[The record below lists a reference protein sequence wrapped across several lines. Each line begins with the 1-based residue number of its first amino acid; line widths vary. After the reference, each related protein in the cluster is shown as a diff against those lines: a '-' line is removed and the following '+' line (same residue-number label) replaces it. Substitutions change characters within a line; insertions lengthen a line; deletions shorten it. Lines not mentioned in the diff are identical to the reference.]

1 MSLKKLSVLLS
12 IVMIA
17 SMLLSACATPAAPS
31 VPQVV
36 TQIVEKEVEVEKVV
50 TQVVETVKEVE
61 VEKVVTQMVE
71 AAGTEDYTT
80 PHPILSDVNVRRA
93 IAFCL
98 DRDALVASV
107 YPYVE
112 DGAALVMDS
121 FLPKTH
127 WAYSGPYT
135 DMPMF
140 DPEAGKALLDEAGWT
155 LPEGAAVRV
164 NADGVQLAIKYATTN
179 AQFRQTWSAVMVQN
193 LADCGI
199 QILPQYVPGSWWFG
213 DTTGLARRD
222 FELGAFAWVGQ
233 VEPAGRT
240 LYACSQVPLPSNNW
254 EGQNYMG
261 WCNETASTAI
271 VQATNTLVREDR
283 IAAYNIVQ
291 QEFAKDVVSI
301 PVFQRAEAEAWSANL
316 EGIRPDA
323 NEYATANLH
332 EWTLADGGDTIVIG
346 MTQEPD
352 SMLAL
357 VSSMAAQ
364 RLVDRPAKG
373 LIYSTY
379 DYDFQAVLQD
389 GLSTL
394 ESGLAENNTVQVTA
408 GDMVYNAAG
417 DTVELAA
424 GETLIDA
431 TGTSVEYD
439 GSSTVDMLQL
449 KVTYKLLPYTW
460 SDGVAGTVAD
470 MELGTNFDC
479 DPESGATTFITCDA
493 VLEKEFATDALEMTL
508 TYAPGFQDPTYFA
521 YPFNI
526 YPSHQVIA
534 DGRNLVDV
542 PAAEWTTLP
551 EIVETPLSFGPYYI
565 TEWVKGQSITLA
577 QNPHYAGA
585 VATPNVIFV
594 LVADTNQ
601 AVAQLLNGD
610 VDYLDDSTLGAGAEV
625 QTVIDAANSTGAVQ
639 YEISGSSTWE
649 HIDIN
654 LFTP

>member
-17 SMLLSACATPAAPS
+17 SMLLSACATPAAPA

-71 AAGTEDYTT
+71 AAATEDYTT
-80 PHPILSDVNVRRA
+80 PHPILSDVKVRRA
-93 IAFCL
+93 IAACL

-135 DMPMF
+135 DMPMY
-140 DPEAGKALLDEAGWT
+140 DPEAGAALLDEAGWT
-155 LPEGAAVRV
+155 LPEGEAVRV
-164 NADGVQLAIKYATTN
+164 NANGEPLVIKYATTN

-261 WCNETASTAI
+261 WCNETASEAI
-271 VQATNTLVREDR
+271 VRATNTLVREDR
-283 IAAYNIVQ
+283 IAAYDIVQ
-291 QEFAKDVVSI
+291 KEFAKDVVSI

-332 EWTLADGGDTIVIG
+332 EWKLADGGDTIVIG

-373 LIYSTY
+373 MTTSTY
-379 DYDFQAVLQD
+379 DYDFQAVVQD

-408 GDMVYNAAG
+408 GDKVYNAAG

-424 GETLIDA
+424 GETIIDA
-431 TGTSVEYD
+431 AGNSVEYD

-449 KVTYKLLPYTW
+449 KVTYKLQPYTW
-460 SDGVAGTVAD
+460 SDGTAGTVAD
-470 MELGTNFDC
+470 MELGSNFDC
-479 DPESGATTFITCDA
+479 DPESGATTFILCDA
-493 VLEKEFATDALEMTL
+493 ILEKTFATDALEMTL
-508 TYAPGFQDPTYFA
+508 TYAPGYQDPTYFV
-521 YPFNI
+521 YPFFL
-526 YPSHQVIA
+526 YPSHQVLS
-534 DGRNLVDV
+534 DGRNLKDV
-542 PAAEWTTLP
+542 PAAEWATLP
-551 EIVETPLSFGPYYI
+551 EIAETPLSFGPYYV
-565 TEWVKGQSITLA
+565 TEWIKGQSLTLA
-577 QNPHYAGA
+577 QNPHYAGE

-594 LVADTNQ
+594 FLADTNQ

-625 QTVIDAANSTGAVQ
+625 QTVIDAANSTGNVK

-654 LFTP
+654 LFTK

>member
-17 SMLLSACATPAAPS
+17 SMLLSACATPAAPA

-36 TQIVEKEVEVEKVV
+36 TQIVEKEVAVEKVV
-50 TQVVETVKEVE
+50 TQVVETVKEVQ
-61 VEKVVTQMVE
+61 VEKVVTQVVE
-71 AAGTEDYTT
+71 AAPTEDYTT
-80 PHPILSDVNVRRA
+80 PHPILSDVKVRRA
-93 IAFCL
+93 IASCL
-98 DRDALVASV
+98 DRNALIASV

-155 LPEGAAVRV
+155 LPEGEAVRV
-164 NADGVQLAIKYATTN
+164 NANGEPLVIKYATTN

-240 LYACSQVPLPSNNW
+240 LYNCEQIPLPSNNW

-261 WCNETASTAI
+261 WCNKTASDAI
-271 VQATNTLVREDR
+271 VRATNTLIREDR
-283 IAAYNIVQ
+283 IAAYDIVQ
-291 QEFAKDVVSI
+291 KEFAKDVVSI
-301 PVFQRAEAEAWSANL
+301 PVFQRAEAEAWAAGL

-323 NEYATANLH
+323 NEYATANLQ
-332 EWTLADGGDTIVIG
+332 EWKLADGGDTIVIG

-373 LIYSTY
+373 MIYSTY
-379 DYDFQAVLQD
+379 DYDFQPVLQD

-394 ESGLAENNTVQVTA
+394 ESGLAANNTVEVKAGDKVYNTA
-408 GDMVYNAAG
+408 GE
-417 DTVELAA
+417 TVELAA
-424 GETLIDA
+424 GVKVIDA
-431 TGTSVEYD
+431 EGNEVEYD
-439 GSSTVDMLQL
+439 GSSTVNMLQL
-449 KVTYKLLPYTW
+449 VVTYKLKPYTW
-460 SDGVAGTVAD
+460 SDGTAGTVAD
-470 MELGTNFDC
+470 MELGQTFEC
-479 DPESGATTFITCDA
+479 DRESGATTFITCDA
-493 VLEKEFATDALEMTL
+493 IVDRKYATDALEVTL
-508 TYAPGFQDPTYFA
+508 TYAPGYQDPTYFA
-521 YPFNI
+521 YGFSI
-526 YPSHQVIA
+526 YPSHQVLA
-534 DGRNLVDV
+534 DGRNLKDV
-542 PAAEWTTLP
+542 PAAEWATLP
-551 EIVETPLSFGPYYI
+551 EIAEKPLSYGPYYI
-565 TEWVKGQSITLA
+565 TDWVKGQSITLA
-577 QNPHYAGA
+577 QNPHYAGE

-625 QTVIDAANSTGAVQ
+625 QTVIDAANSTGNVK

-654 LFTP
+654 LFTK